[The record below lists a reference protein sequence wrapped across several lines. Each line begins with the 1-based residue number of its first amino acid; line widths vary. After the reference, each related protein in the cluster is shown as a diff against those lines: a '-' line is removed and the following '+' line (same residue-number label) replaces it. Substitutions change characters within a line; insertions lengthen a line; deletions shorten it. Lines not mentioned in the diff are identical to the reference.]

1 MTDVLEPRPQPVAP
15 KDRTRSLDAMRGL
28 AVLGILA
35 VNIVAFA
42 FPFGVYMD
50 ADLAPKA
57 LGTAGTYWMWV
68 SDTFFHSK
76 FITLFTMLFGA
87 SVFMVGGERRD
98 PVRGPLIQRRLL
110 WLIVIALIHGLLI
123 WWGDVL
129 LLYAVT
135 GLLALLC
142 RSMSG
147 RKLIGIGLGVTI
159 LLALLGALGAL
170 AMNFAPPEMQ
180 ASMAAQKAA
189 MGGTP
194 ETIAASITTYRS
206 GWTGMLQENF
216 AAWTQLQVASLFFIP
231 STLALMLLGMGLFK
245 TGFMAGRAPTWA
257 YLLTAALGGGVL
269 AATGWYGWRDAWGT
283 EAEGA
288 VQGVPAALNAF
299 AFVITLAYMSVMI
312 LLATRGP
319 KLIAAVF
326 EPVGRMAFTNY
337 LSQSII
343 MTTIFTQPWGPRLIG
358 QLGWETL
365 PLLVAGVWATQLIWS
380 PLWLSLFRM
389 GPLEWV
395 WRCLTYGRIVP
406 LLKGR

>member
-1 MTDVLEPRPQPVAP
+1 MTDILESRPQPVAP
-15 KDRTRSLDAMRGL
+15 RDRMRSLDAMRGL

-35 VNIVAFA
+35 VNVVAFA
-42 FPFGVYMD
+42 FPMGVYMD

-57 LGTAGTYWMWV
+57 LGAAGTYWTWV

-76 FITLFTMLFGA
+76 FITLFTLLFGA
-87 SVFMVGGERRD
+87 SIFMVGGERKD
-98 PVRGPLIQRRLL
+98 PVRGPLIRRRLL
-110 WLIVIALIHGLLI
+110 WLIVIALIHGLLL

-135 GLLALLC
+135 GLLAMLC

-147 RKLIGIGLGVTI
+147 RKLIGIGLGVSI

-170 AMNFAPPEMQ
+170 AMNFAPPDVQ

-194 ETIAASITTYRS
+194 ETIAASIAHYRS

-216 AAWTQLQVASLFFIP
+216 AAWLQLQTASIFFIIP
-231 STLALMLLGMGLFK
+231 TLPLMMLGMGLFK
-245 TGFMAGRAPTWA
+245 TGFLAGRAPTGL
-257 YLLTAALGGGVL
+257 YLLLIVLGGGLL
-269 AATGWYGWRDAWGT
+269 AATGWFGWQEAWA
-283 EAEGA
+283 AEGEGPMA
-288 VQGVPAALNAF
+288 GVTAALNAF
-299 AFVITLAYMSVMI
+299 AFIITLAYMSVMI

-319 KLIAAVF
+319 KVIAAVF

-337 LSQSII
+337 LTQSII

-358 QLGWETL
+358 QVEWGTL
-365 PLLVAGVWATQLIWS
+365 PLLVAAVWAAQLVWS
-380 PLWLSLFRM
+380 PLWLSVFRM

-406 LLKGR
+406 LAKGR

>member
-1 MTDVLEPRPQPVAP
+1 MTDIQDSRPYPVAL
-15 KDRTRSLDAMRGL
+15 KDRVRSLDAMRGL

-35 VNIVAFA
+35 VNVVAFA

-50 ADLAPKA
+50 AELAPQA
-57 LGTAGTYWMWV
+57 PGAVGTYWVWV

-87 SVFMVGGERRD
+87 SVFMVGGERKD
-98 PVRGPLIQRRLL
+98 PVRGPLIRRRLL
-110 WLIVIALIHGLLI
+110 WLIGIALIHGLLI

-135 GLLALLC
+135 GLLVMLC

-147 RKLIGIGLGVTI
+147 RKLIWIGLGVTI
-159 LLALLGALGAL
+159 LLALLAALGAL
-170 AMNFAPPEMQ
+170 AMNFAPPEIQ
-180 ASMAAQKAA
+180 ASIAEQKAS

-194 ETIAASITTYRS
+194 ETIAASIANYRS
-206 GWTGMLQENF
+206 GWSGMLHENF
-216 AAWTQLQVASLFFIP
+216 AAWVQLQVASTFYIIP
-231 STLALMLLGMGLFK
+231 TLGLMLLGMGLFK
-245 TGFMAGRAPTWA
+245 TGFMAGRAPTGL
-257 YLLTAALGGGVL
+257 YLLLIVLGGGVL
-269 AATGWYGWRDAWGT
+269 AATGWYGWQEAFA
-283 EAEGA
+283 AEGQA
-288 VQGVPAALNAF
+288 PMNGLVEALNAF

-337 LSQSII
+337 LTQSLI
-343 MTTIFTQPWGPRLIG
+343 MSTIFTQPWGPRLMG
-358 QLGWETL
+358 QVGWETL
-365 PLLVAGVWATQLIWS
+365 PLLVAGVWAAQLVWS
-380 PLWLSLFRM
+380 PLWLSVFRM

-395 WRCLTYGRIVP
+395 WRCLTYGRLVP

>member
-1 MTDVLEPRPQPVAP
+1 MTDILDSRPRPVAP
-15 KDRTRSLDAMRGL
+15 KDRMRSLDAMRGL

-35 VNIVAFA
+35 VNVVAFA

-50 ADLAPKA
+50 ADLAPQPPGA
-57 LGTAGTYWMWV
+57 VGTYWIWV

-87 SVFMVGGERRD
+87 SVFMVGGERKD
-98 PVRGPLIQRRLL
+98 AVRGPLIRRRLL

-135 GLLALLC
+135 GLLVMLC

-147 RKLIGIGLGVTI
+147 RRLIWAGLGVTI
-159 LLALLGALGAL
+159 LLALLAALGAL
-170 AMNFAPPEMQ
+170 AMNFAPPEVQ

-194 ETIAASITTYRS
+194 ETIAASIAEYRS
-206 GWTGMLQENF
+206 GWSGMLHENF
-216 AAWTQLQVASLFFIP
+216 ASWAQLQTASIFYIIP
-231 STLALMLLGMGLFK
+231 TLGLMLLGMGLFK
-245 TGFMAGRAPTWA
+245 TGFMAGRAPTGL
-257 YLLTAALGGGVL
+257 YLLLIALGGGVL
-269 AATGWYGWRDAWGT
+269 AATGWYGWREAFA
-283 EAEGA
+283 AEGQGPMEGL
-288 VQGVPAALNAF
+288 VQALNAF

-319 KLIAAVF
+319 KVIAAVF

-337 LSQSII
+337 LTQSLI
-343 MTTIFTQPWGPRLIG
+343 MSTIFTQPWGPRLMG
-358 QLGWETL
+358 QVGWETL
-365 PLLVAGVWATQLIWS
+365 PLLVAGVWVLQLVWS
-380 PLWLSLFRM
+380 PLWLSVFRM

-395 WRCLTYGRIVP
+395 WRCLTYGRLVP

>member
-1 MTDVLEPRPQPVAP
+1 MTDIQDSRPYPVAL
-15 KDRTRSLDAMRGL
+15 KDRVRSLDAMRGL

-35 VNIVAFA
+35 VNVVAFA

-50 ADLAPKA
+50 AELAPQA
-57 LGTAGTYWMWV
+57 PGAVGTYWVWV

-87 SVFMVGGERRD
+87 SVFMVGGERKD
-98 PVRGPLIQRRLL
+98 PVRGPLIRRRLL
-110 WLIVIALIHGLLI
+110 WLIGIALIHGLLI

-135 GLLALLC
+135 GLLVMLC

-147 RKLIGIGLGVTI
+147 RKLIWIGLGVTI
-159 LLALLGALGAL
+159 LLALLAALGAL
-170 AMNFAPPEMQ
+170 AMNFAPPEIQ
-180 ASMAAQKAA
+180 ASIAEQKAS

-194 ETIAASITTYRS
+194 ETIAASIANYRS
-206 GWTGMLQENF
+206 GWSGMLHENF
-216 AAWTQLQVASLFFIP
+216 AAWVQLQVASTFYIIP
-231 STLALMLLGMGLFK
+231 TLGLMLLGMGLFK
-245 TGFMAGRAPTWA
+245 TGFMAGRAPTGL
-257 YLLTAALGGGVL
+257 YLLLIVLGGGVL
-269 AATGWYGWRDAWGT
+269 AATGWYGWQEAFA
-283 EAEGA
+283 AEGQA
-288 VQGVPAALNAF
+288 PMNGLVEALNAF

-337 LSQSII
+337 LTQSLI
-343 MTTIFTQPWGPRLIG
+343 MSTIFTQPWGPRLMG
-358 QLGWETL
+358 QVGWEAL
-365 PLLVAGVWATQLIWS
+365 PLLVAGVWAAQLVWS
-380 PLWLSLFRM
+380 PLWLSVFRM

-395 WRCLTYGRIVP
+395 WRCLTYGRLVP

>member
-1 MTDVLEPRPQPVAP
+1 MTDIQDSRPYPVAL
-15 KDRTRSLDAMRGL
+15 KDRVRSLDAMRGL

-35 VNIVAFA
+35 VNVVAFA

-50 ADLAPKA
+50 AELAPQA
-57 LGTAGTYWMWV
+57 PGAVGTYWVWV

-87 SVFMVGGERRD
+87 SVFMVGGERKD
-98 PVRGPLIQRRLL
+98 PVRGPLIRRRLL
-110 WLIVIALIHGLLI
+110 WLIGIALIHGLLI

-135 GLLALLC
+135 GLLVMLC

-147 RKLIGIGLGVTI
+147 RKLIWIGLGVTI
-159 LLALLGALGAL
+159 LLALLAALGAL
-170 AMNFAPPEMQ
+170 AMNFAPPEIQ
-180 ASMAAQKAA
+180 ASIAEQKAS

-194 ETIAASITTYRS
+194 ETIAASIANYRS
-206 GWTGMLQENF
+206 GWSGMLHENF
-216 AAWTQLQVASLFFIP
+216 AAWVQLQVASIFYIIP
-231 STLALMLLGMGLFK
+231 TLGLMLLGMGLFK
-245 TGFMAGRAPTWA
+245 TGFMAGRAPTGL
-257 YLLTAALGGGVL
+257 YLLLIVLGGGVL
-269 AATGWYGWRDAWGT
+269 AATGWYGWQEAFA
-283 EAEGA
+283 AEGQA
-288 VQGVPAALNAF
+288 PMNGLVEALNAF

-337 LSQSII
+337 LTQSLI
-343 MTTIFTQPWGPRLIG
+343 MSTIFTQPWGPRLMG
-358 QLGWETL
+358 QVGWEAL
-365 PLLVAGVWATQLIWS
+365 PLLVAGVWAAQLVWS
-380 PLWLSLFRM
+380 PLWLSVFRM

-395 WRCLTYGRIVP
+395 WRCLTYGRLVP

>member
-1 MTDVLEPRPQPVAP
+1 MTAAIETTPQPVAP

-50 ADLAPKA
+50 AGLSPQPME
-57 LGTAGTYWMWV
+57 GAGTYWTWV

-98 PVRGPLIQRRLL
+98 PVRGPLIRRRLL
-110 WLIVIALIHGLLI
+110 WLIVIALIHGLLF

-147 RKLIGIGLGVTI
+147 RRLIVIGLGVTV

-170 AMNFAPPEMQ
+170 AMNFAPPEVQ
-180 ASMAAQKAA
+180 ASVAQQKAT

-194 ETIAASITTYRS
+194 ESIAASVEAYRS

-216 AAWTQLQVASLFFIP
+216 TAWVQLQTASAFFIIP
-231 STLALMLLGMGLFK
+231 TLALMLLGMGLFK
-245 TGFMAGRAPTWA
+245 TGFMAGRAPTGL
-257 YLLTAALGGGVL
+257 YLLLILLGAGLL
-269 AATGWYGWRDAWGT
+269 AATGWYGWQEAWA
-283 EAEGA
+283 AEGEGPMGGLS
-288 VQGVPAALNAF
+288 QALNAF
-299 AFVITLAYMSVMI
+299 AFVITLAYMSLMI

-319 KLIAAVF
+319 KIMAAVF

-337 LSQSII
+337 LTQSII
-343 MTTIFTQPWGPRLIG
+343 MTTIFTQPWGPRMIG
-358 QLGWETL
+358 QVGWETL
-365 PLLVAGVWATQLIWS
+365 PLLVAGVWAAQLVWS
-380 PLWLSLFRM
+380 PLWLSVFRM

-395 WRCLTYGRIVP
+395 WRCLTYGRMVP

>member
-1 MTDVLEPRPQPVAP
+1 MTDILETRPQPVAP

-42 FPFGVYMD
+42 FPMGVYMD
-50 ADLAPKA
+50 AALAPQP
-57 LGTAGTYWMWV
+57 LGVTGTYWTWV

-98 PVRGPLIQRRLL
+98 PARGPLIQRRLL

-147 RKLIGIGLGVTI
+147 RKLIWIGLGVTI

-170 AMNFAPPEMQ
+170 AINFVPPEVQ
-180 ASMAAQKAA
+180 VSMAEQKAA

-194 ETIAASITTYRS
+194 ETIAASIANYRS
-206 GWTGMLQENF
+206 GWSGMLQENF
-216 AAWTQLQVASLFFIP
+216 AAWTQLQLASLFFIP

-245 TGFMAGRAPTWA
+245 TGFMAGRAPTGL
-257 YLLTAALGGGVL
+257 YLALIVLGGGVL
-269 AATGWYGWRDAWGT
+269 AATGWYGWRDAWAAEGQGPMAGVT
-283 EAEGA
+283 EAFG
-288 VQGVPAALNAF
+288 AF
-299 AFVITLAYMSVMI
+299 AFLITLAYMSVMI

-319 KLIAAVF
+319 KMIAAVF

-337 LSQSII
+337 LTQSII
-343 MTTIFTQPWGPRLIG
+343 MSTIFTQPWGPRLIG
-358 QLGWETL
+358 QIGWETL
-365 PLLVAGVWATQLIWS
+365 PLLVAGVWAAQLVWS
-380 PLWLSLFRM
+380 PLWLSVFRM
-389 GPLEWV
+389 GPLEWA

-406 LLKGR
+406 LMKGR